1 MNNHK
6 FIEFYDVRAAEAA
19 LRALNKIDISGKQI
33 KLEPGHPRFETW
45 WLDPFFFPL
54 FINLI
59 FSLICSSSCNCFLY
73 FTCAYLK
80 DIMQMVLFWMCLSI
94 CITFN
99 CCLFL
104 LAFMVN
110 GM

>member
-45 WLDPFFFPL
+45 WLDPFSPSFCKFIFFS
-54 FINLI
+54 NL
-59 FSLICSSSCNCFLY
+59 
-73 FTCAYLK
+73 
-80 DIMQMVLFWMCLSI
+80 
-94 CITFN
+94 
-99 CCLFL
+99 
-104 LAFMVN
+104 
-110 GM
+110 